1 MGLAFDGIEEEIQ
14 DLPDAK
20 ITPAPKA
27 ESYTVTKETAS
38 KEESK
43 FIDKKLVD
51 PVLEKSEANKIVS
64 RIDDTLDN
72 TMNFEQAISLV
83 NNHGSKAIRD
93 SAKVANGILE
103 RSSTSYAST
112 KKSGNKDTKDVAG
125 QLLALRE
132 LADDIAPTEKEMGLK
147 KFFGLVPGKAKLDKF
162 VQRRENASA
171 QLKAIDEGLVRGQH
185 ELQRDNAELFTS
197 RKNMISS
204 MQEIDKERRILDE
217 AKDVIREKIDSYERD
232 GEVDKANTLKAEV
245 LSAVEK
251 RRMDLSTQFAVS
263 MQAVMTVKIIEDSN
277 TELVKGIETAR
288 NVTMVALQN
297 AVVVAH
303 ALENQRQNIEAVKNV
318 RETTN
323 NLMQKNAEQLS
334 SQVDAIKEIN
344 SSSGV
349 SLETLKK
356 SFDAIRDT
364 SEQIQRF
371 KIESAD
377 NMNAVTRELDNQ
389 IQSASATMQSAL
401 TYGKGEN
408 ETLSI
413 GNGGEM

>member
-162 VQRRENASA
+162 VQRRENASE

-217 AKDVIREKIDSYERD
+217 AKDVIREKIDSYERE